1 MIYKDF
7 DSFNSVLDEGISDLE
22 LILSMKKSIEA
33 KCIDINIDV
42 EESRKQLMERLSDN
56 EKSIVQVKIKKILDL
71 QSTLYDLGV
80 HIGNI

>member
-33 KCIDINIDV
+33 KNIDINSDA

-56 EKSIVQVKIKKILDL
+56 EKSIVQVKIQKILDL